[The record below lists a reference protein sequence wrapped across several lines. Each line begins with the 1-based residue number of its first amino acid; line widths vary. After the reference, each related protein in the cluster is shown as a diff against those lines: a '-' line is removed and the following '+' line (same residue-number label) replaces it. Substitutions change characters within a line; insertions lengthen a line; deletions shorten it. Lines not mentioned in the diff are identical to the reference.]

1 MSYVLKLCLGSLLTE
16 IKGLH
21 PKFYLLD
28 PLPLPPHYAIFKNS
42 FIDFLFIC
50 NISPICANLGLWIR
64 SFDMLKCLERCNK
77 HDMMQYEIC
86 HMKYAIWNMP
96 YEICNMQFTVAIIH
110 KLYAMANG
118 NMLYTIY
125 NVQYVICNL
134 SVSFVKYLGNNCL
147 SSLIFFTFET
157 LPYTFI
163 LGYWLKFYGLF
174 FTWVLWGVF

>member
-1 MSYVLKLCLGSLLTE
+1 
-16 IKGLH
+16 
-21 PKFYLLD
+21 
-28 PLPLPPHYAIFKNS
+28 
-42 FIDFLFIC
+42 
-50 NISPICANLGLWIR
+50 
-64 SFDMLKCLERCNK
+64 MLKCHERCNK

-86 HMKYAIWNMP
+86 HMNYAIWNIP
-96 YEICNMQFTVAIIH
+96 YEICRMKYSIWNMQYAICCCHNCH

-163 LGYWLKFYGLF
+163 LGYWLKLYGLF
-174 FTWVLWGVF
+174 LHEFYEEYFKF

>member
-1 MSYVLKLCLGSLLTE
+1 
-16 IKGLH
+16 
-21 PKFYLLD
+21 
-28 PLPLPPHYAIFKNS
+28 
-42 FIDFLFIC
+42 
-50 NISPICANLGLWIR
+50 
-64 SFDMLKCLERCNK
+64 
-77 HDMMQYEIC
+77 
-86 HMKYAIWNMP
+86 MP

-134 SVSFVKYLGNNCL
+134 SVSFVKYLSNNSL

-163 LGYWLKFYGLF
+163 LGY
-174 FTWVLWGVF
+174 